1 MGSTAPHVALLAS
14 PGMGHLI
21 PMLELGHRL
30 ASTFSLR
37 VTVFV
42 VTTDASTAQSQINQE
57 YSTYK
62 KVISIVLL
70 EQLDLSSL
78 MDWPTAMLS
87 QIVLIMRHSLRYLRS
102 AISSMEIRLTA
113 LIVDVFG
120 VDAFAVADE
129 FKMLRYVLVTTN
141 AWYLALITYL
151 PFIDCKNEDDHVRLH
166 QPFNI
171 PGCESVRFED
181 TISAF
186 YNRDDQTL
194 FNDYK
199 RTGIELG
206 RAHGLLVNTWESLEP
221 KTLRALRD
229 PKTMGRFLESS
240 RIFPIG
246 PVVRP
251 SQPAK
256 QDVPRNKVLEWLD
269 QQPAE
274 SVLYVS
280 FGSGGTLSADQLTE
294 LAWGLEQSSHRFV
307 WVVRPPTKDSAS
319 GSFFRLSK
327 KTDKTPEYLP
337 DGFVTRTQDKGLVVP
352 TWAPQTEVLAHL
364 SVGGFL
370 SHCGWNSILES
381 ILNGVPMIAWP
392 LYAEQKMNATMLA
405 EQLGVTVK
413 PEKLPSSGIIRRD
426 EIEAMV
432 RRVME
437 KDGNEGKQ
445 MRIRAHD
452 LKRTADEALR
462 EGGSSHYMLSQMA
475 RECECGLEKLDEV
488 RGGLD

>member
-78 MDWPTAMLS
+78 MDRPTAMLS

-151 PFIDCKNEDDHVRLH
+151 PFIDL
-166 QPFNI
+166 
-171 PGCESVRFED
+171 
-181 TISAF
+181 
-186 YNRDDQTL
+186 
-194 FNDYK
+194 
-199 RTGIELG
+199 
-206 RAHGLLVNTWESLEP
+206 
-221 KTLRALRD
+221 
-229 PKTMGRFLESS
+229 
-240 RIFPIG
+240 
-246 PVVRP
+246 VRP